1 MALPLNSPRA
11 SPVRLALQVW
21 RIEGLR
27 GFYRGLWPS
36 MLRAFPANACALFA
50 YEGTMRLLGAEDVRA
65 IGQEHAGD
73 EV

>member
-1 MALPLNSPRA
+1 MALPLDAPRA
-11 SPVRLALQVW
+11 SPVRLAARVW
-21 RIEGLR
+21 RNEGLP

-50 YEGTMRLLGAEDVRA
+50 YEGTMRLLGAEDVR
-65 IGQEHAGD
+65 GTSQEQAGD